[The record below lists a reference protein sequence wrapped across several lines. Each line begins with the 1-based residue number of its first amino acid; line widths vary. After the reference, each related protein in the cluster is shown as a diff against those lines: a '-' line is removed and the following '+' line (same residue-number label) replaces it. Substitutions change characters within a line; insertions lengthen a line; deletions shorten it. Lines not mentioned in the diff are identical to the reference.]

1 MRHATD
7 GRAGRPARRRN
18 GRPDMRRT
26 ATTERRGAFTLIE
39 LIIVIGIIVLLAGL
53 LLQAVMK
60 ARQTGERTEVKHD
73 IAQLESAIQNF
84 KATYDVKYF
93 PSGFILTSDYNQ
105 IMPQPPALRESH
117 EYYSKVWPKAFV
129 TAPGP
134 GVLQFGP
141 GKTPLPP
148 NLQSAAPN
156 APLTIAM
163 DGNQAMVF
171 FLGGIGP

>member
-26 ATTERRGAFTLIE
+26 ATTERRGAFPLVE
-39 LIIVIGIIVLLAGL
+39 LINVIGNNGLVAGL

-73 IAQLESAIQNF
+73 IAQVEAAMKNF
-84 KATYDVKYF
+84 QATYDMKYF
-93 PSGFILTSDYNQ
+93 PSGFILTSDYA
-105 IMPQPPALRESH
+105 QPPGNPQIAAALQESAQ
-117 EYYSKVWPKAFV
+117 YYSKVWPKAFI
-129 TAPGP
+129 PG
-134 GVLQFGP
+134 QP

-148 NLQSAAPN
+148 NLPSAARSEERRVGKECRTRR
-156 APLTIAM
+156 ARQR
-163 DGNQAMVF
+163 D
-171 FLGGIGP
+171 